1 MIEKVTNI
9 PVTGF
14 MYHSDDGNSEHSH
27 NLYITTWDGRPIHTH
42 EFRGVTS
49 FDVGHDH
56 RYVGTTEP
64 APSGV
69 QHTHRYFTF
78 TSFDAEHRHV
88 IRGTTGPAISLPE
101 GGHYHEFSGVT
112 TVDGEIPHRHRYSGR
127 TSL

>member
-1 MIEKVTNI
+1 MNIEVS
-9 PVTGF
+9 GF
-14 MYHSDDGNSEHSH
+14 LYHSDGSESQHSH
-27 NLYITTWDGRPIHTH
+27 NLYITKWDGKPVHTH
-42 EFRGVTS
+42 EFKGVTS

-56 RYVGTTEP
+56 RYAGTTEP

-78 TSFDAEHRHV
+78 TSFDAEHKHMIKGV
-88 IRGTTGPAISLPE
+88 TGPAIFLPS

-112 TVDGEIPHRHRYSGR
+112 SIDGPTPHRHKYRGR

>member
-1 MIEKVTNI
+1 MTSI
-9 PVTGF
+9 PVTGYL
-14 MYHSDDGNSEHSH
+14 YHSDEDNSEHSH
-27 NLYITTWDGRPIHTH
+27 TLYITSWNGRPVHTH

-56 RYVGTTEP
+56 RYAGTTEP

-69 QHTHRYFTF
+69 QHTHRYGTF
-78 TSFDAEHRHV
+78 TSFDERHRHE
-88 IRGTTGPAISLPE
+88 IRGVTGPAIFLPE

-112 TVDGEIPHRHRYSGR
+112 TVDGVTPHRHKYSGR

>member
-1 MIEKVTNI
+1 MNYI
-9 PVTGF
+9 PITG
-14 MYHSDDGNSEHSH
+14 YLHHYGGDDPHHSH
-27 NLYITTWDGRPIHTH
+27 NLYIRTWDGRPVHTH

-49 FDVGHDH
+49 FDDGHNH
-56 RYVGTTEP
+56 HYAGTTEA

-78 TSFDAEHRHV
+78 TSVDDQHNHV
-88 IRGTTGPAISLPE
+88 INGVTGLAIFLPD

-112 TVDGEIPHRHRYSGR
+112 TVDGEDPHRHRYEGN